1 MSVAAA
7 APSLSL
13 KVRMT
18 RPGFLTITA
27 VAVLIGVA
35 TAAHDGHFEPLR
47 AAVSVLLAILAHA
60 AANVLNDY
68 HDALN
73 GADAANRTAISPFTG
88 GSRLIQNG
96 EVSVRDTGRLATALL
111 AFVVPAGM
119 ALAAFSGPGLLAIGL
134 AGLLLGWAYSAP
146 PLALMTRGLGE
157 LAVAAAWW
165 LVVLGADYVQRR
177 QWLPV
182 PALSAVSF
190 GLLVMNLL
198 LINGFPD
205 AQADASVGKRS
216 LVVRLGA
223 RAAAG
228 LYLGIV
234 VLAHGWL
241 LAMVWLVIA
250 PQPAIWGLASLP
262 LSLAAAVLLL
272 RHAEQPQRLRP
283 AIALTIAAAIG
294 HALSMAAGLT
304 FAAL

>member
-35 TAAHDGHFEPLR
+35 SAAHDGHFEPLR

-96 EVSVRDTGRLATALL
+96 EVSVHDTGRLATALL

-146 PLALMTRGLGE
+146 PLALMKRGLGE
-157 LAVAAAWW
+157 LTVGASWSL
-165 LVVLGADYVQRR
+165 LVIGGDYVQRAGFSA
-177 QWLPV
+177 LPL
-182 PALSAVSF
+182 AASLGLA
-190 GLLVMNLL
+190 LLVADIL
-198 LINGFPD
+198 LIDGFPD
-205 AQADASVGKRS
+205 AASDAAVGKRT
-216 LVVRLGA
+216 LVVRLGPL
-223 RAAAG
+223 AAAR
-228 LYLGIV
+228 LYRSVALIAHGALV
-234 VLAHGWL
+234 TCVLAGGLPTTALAGL
-241 LAMVWLVIA
+241 L
-250 PQPAIWGLASLP
+250 SLP
-262 LSLAAAVLLL
+262 LSLRAAGLLAAAGNDV
-272 RHAEQPQRLRP
+272 ARLADPIR
-283 AIALTIAAAIG
+283 LTIAAATVHGLALAIG
-294 HALSMAAGLT
+294 LVLG
-304 FAAL
+304 

>member
-1 MSVAAA
+1 MSVAATV
-7 APSLSL
+7 PSLSL

-35 TAAHDGHFEPLR
+35 SAAHDGHFEPLR

-96 EVSVRDTGRLATALL
+96 EVSVRDTGRLAKALL

-119 ALAAFSGPGLLAIGL
+119 VLAAFSGPGLLAIGL

-146 PLALMTRGLGE
+146 PLALMKRGLGE
-157 LAVAAAWW
+157 LTVGASWSL
-165 LVVLGADYVQRR
+165 LVIGGDYVQRAGFSA
-177 QWLPV
+177 LPL
-182 PALSAVSF
+182 AASLGLA
-190 GLLVMNLL
+190 LLVADIL

-205 AQADASVGKRS
+205 AVSDASVGKRT
-216 LVVRLGA
+216 LVVRLGP
-223 RAAAG
+223 AAAAR
-228 LYLGIV
+228 LYRTIAL
-234 VLAHGWL
+234 LAHGAL
-241 LAMVWLVIA
+241 LACVIA
-250 PQPAIWGLASLP
+250 GVLPTAALAGLLSLP
-262 LSLAAAVLLL
+262 LSLRAAGLLAAAGNDV
-272 RHAEQPQRLRP
+272 ARLADPIR
-283 AIALTIAAAIG
+283 LTIAAATVHGVALAIG
-294 HALSMAAGLT
+294 LVLG
-304 FAAL
+304 

>member
-96 EVSVRDTGRLATALL
+96 EVSVRDTGRLAAALL
-111 AFVVPAGM
+111 AVVVPAGI
-119 ALAAFSGPGLLAIGL
+119 ALAAFSGPGLLVIGL

-146 PLALMTRGLGE
+146 PLALMKRGLGE
-157 LAVAAAWW
+157 LTVGASWSL
-165 LVVLGADYVQRR
+165 LVIGGDYVQRAGFSV
-177 QWLPV
+177 LPL
-182 PALSAVSF
+182 AASLGLA
-190 GLLVMNLL
+190 LLVADIL

-205 AQADASVGKRS
+205 AVSDASVGKRT
-216 LVVRLGA
+216 LVVRLGP
-223 RAAAG
+223 AAAAR
-228 LYLGIV
+228 LYRTVAL
-234 VLAHGWL
+234 LAHGAL
-241 LAMVWLVIA
+241 LACVIA
-250 PQPAIWGLASLP
+250 GVLPTAALAGLLSLP
-262 LSLAAAVLLL
+262 LSLRAAGLLAAAGNDV
-272 RHAEQPQRLRP
+272 ARLADPIR
-283 AIALTIAAAIG
+283 LTIAAATVHGVALAIG
-294 HALSMAAGLT
+294 LVLG
-304 FAAL
+304 

>member
-146 PLALMTRGLGE
+146 PLALMKRGLGE
-157 LAVAAAWW
+157 LTVGASWSL
-165 LVVLGADYVQRR
+165 LVIGGDYVQRAGFSA
-177 QWLPV
+177 LPLAAS
-182 PALSAVSF
+182 PGLA
-190 GLLVMNLL
+190 LLVADIL

-205 AQADASVGKRS
+205 AVSDASVGKRT
-216 LVVRLGA
+216 LVVRLGP
-223 RAAAG
+223 AAAAR
-228 LYLGIV
+228 LYRTVAL
-234 VLAHGWL
+234 LAHGAL
-241 LAMVWLVIA
+241 LACVIA
-250 PQPAIWGLASLP
+250 GVLPTAALAGLLSLP
-262 LSLAAAVLLL
+262 LSLRAAGLLAAAGNDV
-272 RHAEQPQRLRP
+272 ARLADPIR
-283 AIALTIAAAIG
+283 LTIAAATVHGVALAIG
-294 HALSMAAGLT
+294 LVLG
-304 FAAL
+304 

>member
-35 TAAHDGHFEPLR
+35 SAAHDGHFEPLR

-146 PLALMTRGLGE
+146 PLALMKRGLGE
-157 LAVAAAWW
+157 LTVGASWSL
-165 LVVLGADYVQRR
+165 LVIGGDYVQRAGFSE
-177 QWLPV
+177 LPL
-182 PALSAVSF
+182 AASLGLA
-190 GLLVMNLL
+190 LLVADIL

-205 AQADASVGKRS
+205 AVSDASVGKRT
-216 LVVRLGA
+216 LVVRLGP
-223 RAAAG
+223 AAAAR
-228 LYLGIV
+228 LYRTVAL
-234 VLAHGWL
+234 LAHGAL
-241 LAMVWLVIA
+241 LACVIA
-250 PQPAIWGLASLP
+250 GVLPTAALAGLLSLP
-262 LSLAAAVLLL
+262 LSLRAAGLLAAAGNDV
-272 RHAEQPQRLRP
+272 ARLADPIR
-283 AIALTIAAAIG
+283 LTIAAATVHGVALAIG
-294 HALSMAAGLT
+294 LVLG
-304 FAAL
+304 

>member
-111 AFVVPAGM
+111 AVVVPAGI
-119 ALAAFSGPGLLAIGL
+119 ALAAFSGPGLLVIGL

-146 PLALMTRGLGE
+146 PLALMKRGLGE
-157 LAVAAAWW
+157 LTVGASWSL
-165 LVVLGADYVQRR
+165 LVIGGDYVQRAGFSA
-177 QWLPV
+177 LPL
-182 PALSAVSF
+182 AASLSLA
-190 GLLVMNLL
+190 LLVADIL

-205 AQADASVGKRS
+205 AVSDASVGKRT
-216 LVVRLGA
+216 LVVRLGH
-223 RAAAG
+223 RTAAWLYVWVALAAYAVLIGAVVAG
-228 LYLGIV
+228 LLPAGT
-234 VLAHGWL
+234 LAGL
-241 LAMVWLVIA
+241 L
-250 PQPAIWGLASLP
+250 SLP
-262 LSLAAAVLLL
+262 LSWRAARSLRAAGGDVAHLPGPIRLSVLSATLHGLLL
-272 RHAEQPQRLRP
+272 
-283 AIALTIAAAIG
+283 
-294 HALSMAAGLT
+294 AAGLL
-304 FAAL
+304 AGG

>member
-146 PLALMTRGLGE
+146 PLALMKRGLGE
-157 LAVAAAWW
+157 LTVGASWSL
-165 LVVLGADYVQRR
+165 LVIGGDYVQRAGFSA
-177 QWLPV
+177 LPL
-182 PALSAVSF
+182 AASLGLA
-190 GLLVMNLL
+190 LLVADIL

-205 AQADASVGKRS
+205 AVSDASVGKRT
-216 LVVRLGA
+216 LVVRLGP
-223 RAAAG
+223 AAAAR
-228 LYLGIV
+228 LYRTVAL
-234 VLAHGWL
+234 LAHGAL
-241 LAMVWLVIA
+241 LACVIA
-250 PQPAIWGLASLP
+250 GVLPTAALAGLLSLP
-262 LSLAAAVLLL
+262 LSLRAAGLLE
-272 RHAEQPQRLRP
+272 AAGNDVARLADPIR
-283 AIALTIAAAIG
+283 LTIAAATVHGVALAIG
-294 HALSMAAGLT
+294 LVLG
-304 FAAL
+304 

>member
-96 EVSVRDTGRLATALL
+96 EVSVRDTGRLAAALL
-111 AFVVPAGM
+111 AVVVPAGI

-146 PLALMTRGLGE
+146 PLALMKRGLGE
-157 LAVAAAWW
+157 LTVGASWSL
-165 LVVLGADYVQRR
+165 LVIGGDYVQRAEFSA
-177 QWLPV
+177 LPL
-182 PALSAVSF
+182 AASLGLA
-190 GLLVMNLL
+190 LLVADIL

-205 AQADASVGKRS
+205 AVSDASVGKRT
-216 LVVRLGA
+216 LVVRLGP
-223 RAAAG
+223 AAAAR
-228 LYLGIV
+228 LYRTVAL
-234 VLAHGWL
+234 LAHGAL
-241 LAMVWLVIA
+241 LACVIA
-250 PQPAIWGLASLP
+250 GVLPTAALAGLLSLP
-262 LSLAAAVLLL
+262 LSLRAAGLLAAAGNDV
-272 RHAEQPQRLRP
+272 ARLADPIR
-283 AIALTIAAAIG
+283 LTIAAATVHGVALAIG
-294 HALSMAAGLT
+294 LVLG
-304 FAAL
+304 

>member
-1 MSVAAA
+1 MSVAATV
-7 APSLSL
+7 PSLNL

-35 TAAHDGHFEPLR
+35 SAAHDGHFEPLR

-146 PLALMTRGLGE
+146 PLALMKRGLGE
-157 LAVAAAWW
+157 LTVGASWSL
-165 LVVLGADYVQRR
+165 LVIGGDYVQRAGFSE
-177 QWLPV
+177 LPL
-182 PALSAVSF
+182 AASLGLA
-190 GLLVMNLL
+190 LLVADIL

-205 AQADASVGKRS
+205 AVSDASVGKRT
-216 LVVRLGA
+216 LVVRLGP
-223 RAAAG
+223 AAAAR
-228 LYLGIV
+228 LYRTVAL
-234 VLAHGWL
+234 LAHGAL
-241 LAMVWLVIA
+241 LACVIA
-250 PQPAIWGLASLP
+250 GVLPTAALAGLLSLP
-262 LSLAAAVLLL
+262 LSLRAAGLLAAAGNDV
-272 RHAEQPQRLRP
+272 ARLADPIR
-283 AIALTIAAAIG
+283 LTIAAATVHGVALAIG
-294 HALSMAAGLT
+294 LVLG
-304 FAAL
+304 

>member
-35 TAAHDGHFEPLR
+35 SAAHDGHFEPMR

-96 EVSVRDTGRLATALL
+96 EVSVRDTGRLAWALA
-111 AFVVPAGM
+111 AFVVPAGI
-119 ALAAFSGPGLLAIGL
+119 ALAVFSGPGLLAIGL

-146 PLALMTRGLGE
+146 PLALMKRGLGE
-157 LAVAAAWW
+157 LTVGASWSL
-165 LVVLGADYVQRR
+165 LVMGGDYVQRAEFSA
-177 QWLPV
+177 LPL
-182 PALSAVSF
+182 AASLGLA
-190 GLLVMNLL
+190 LLVANIL

-205 AQADASVGKRS
+205 AASDAAVGKRT
-216 LVVRLGA
+216 LVVRLGP
-223 RAAAG
+223 AAAAL
-228 LYLGIV
+228 LYRRVALTAHALPLLGV
-234 VLAHGWL
+234 VTGVLPLGALAAL
-241 LAMVWLVIA
+241 L
-250 PQPAIWGLASLP
+250 SLP
-262 LSLAAAVLLL
+262 LSLRAAHLLAT
-272 RHAEQPQRLRP
+272 AEGELSRLPDPIR
-283 AIALTIAAAIG
+283 LTIAAATVHG
-294 HALSMAAGLT
+294 VALAVGLIAG
-304 FAAL
+304 

>member
-1 MSVAAA
+1 MSVAATV
-7 APSLSL
+7 PSLSL

-35 TAAHDGHFEPLR
+35 SAAHDGHFEPLR

-146 PLALMTRGLGE
+146 PLALMKRGLGE
-157 LAVAAAWW
+157 LTVGASWSL
-165 LVVLGADYVQRR
+165 LVIGGDYVQRAGFSE
-177 QWLPV
+177 LPL
-182 PALSAVSF
+182 AASLGLA
-190 GLLVMNLL
+190 LLVADIL

-205 AQADASVGKRS
+205 AVSDASVGKRT
-216 LVVRLGA
+216 LVVRLGP
-223 RAAAG
+223 AAAAR
-228 LYLGIV
+228 LYRTVAL
-234 VLAHGWL
+234 LAHGAL
-241 LAMVWLVIA
+241 LACVIA
-250 PQPAIWGLASLP
+250 GVLPTAALAGLLSLP
-262 LSLAAAVLLL
+262 LSLRAAGLLAAAGNDV
-272 RHAEQPQRLRP
+272 ARLADPIR
-283 AIALTIAAAIG
+283 LTIAAATVHGVALAIG
-294 HALSMAAGLT
+294 LVLG
-304 FAAL
+304 

>member
-1 MSVAAA
+1 MSVAATV
-7 APSLSL
+7 PSLSL

-35 TAAHDGHFEPLR
+35 SAAHDGHFEPLR

-119 ALAAFSGPGLLAIGL
+119 VLAAFSGPGLLAIGL

-146 PLALMTRGLGE
+146 PLALMKRGLGE
-157 LAVAAAWW
+157 LTVGASWSL
-165 LVVLGADYVQRR
+165 LVIGGDYVQRAGFSA
-177 QWLPV
+177 LPL
-182 PALSAVSF
+182 AASLGLA
-190 GLLVMNLL
+190 LLVADIL

-205 AQADASVGKRS
+205 AVSDASVGKRT
-216 LVVRLGA
+216 LVVRLGP
-223 RAAAG
+223 AAAAR
-228 LYLGIV
+228 LYRTVAL
-234 VLAHGWL
+234 LAHGAL
-241 LAMVWLVIA
+241 LACDIA
-250 PQPAIWGLASLP
+250 GVLPTAALAGLLSLP
-262 LSLAAAVLLL
+262 LSLRAAGLLAAAGNDV
-272 RHAEQPQRLRP
+272 ARLADPIR
-283 AIALTIAAAIG
+283 LTIAAATVHGVALAIG
-294 HALSMAAGLT
+294 LVLG
-304 FAAL
+304 

>member
-35 TAAHDGHFEPLR
+35 SAAHDGHFEPLR

-146 PLALMTRGLGE
+146 PLALMKRGLGE
-157 LAVAAAWW
+157 LTVGASWSL
-165 LVVLGADYVQRR
+165 LVIGGDYVQRAGFSA
-177 QWLPV
+177 LPL
-182 PALSAVSF
+182 AASLGLA
-190 GLLVMNLL
+190 LLVADIL

-205 AQADASVGKRS
+205 AVSDASVGKRT
-216 LVVRLGA
+216 LVVRLGP
-223 RAAAG
+223 AAAAR
-228 LYLGIV
+228 LYRTVAL
-234 VLAHGWL
+234 LAHGAL
-241 LAMVWLVIA
+241 LACVIA
-250 PQPAIWGLASLP
+250 GVLPTAALAGLLSLP
-262 LSLAAAVLLL
+262 LSLRAAGLLE
-272 RHAEQPQRLRP
+272 AAGNDVARLADPIR
-283 AIALTIAAAIG
+283 LTIAAATVHGVALAIG
-294 HALSMAAGLT
+294 LVLG
-304 FAAL
+304 

>member
-1 MSVAAA
+1 MSVAATV
-7 APSLSL
+7 PSLSL

-35 TAAHDGHFEPLR
+35 SAAHDGHFEPLR

-119 ALAAFSGPGLLAIGL
+119 VLAAFSGPGLLAIGL

-146 PLALMTRGLGE
+146 PLALMKRGLGE
-157 LAVAAAWW
+157 LTVGASWSL
-165 LVVLGADYVQRR
+165 LVIGGDYVQRAGFSE
-177 QWLPV
+177 LPL
-182 PALSAVSF
+182 AASLGLA
-190 GLLVMNLL
+190 LLVADIL

-205 AQADASVGKRS
+205 AVSDASVGKRT
-216 LVVRLGA
+216 LVVRLGP
-223 RAAAG
+223 AAAAR
-228 LYLGIV
+228 LYRTVAL
-234 VLAHGWL
+234 LAHGAL
-241 LAMVWLVIA
+241 LACVIA
-250 PQPAIWGLASLP
+250 GVLPTAALAGLLSLP
-262 LSLAAAVLLL
+262 LSLRAAGQLAAAGNDV
-272 RHAEQPQRLRP
+272 ARLADPIR
-283 AIALTIAAAIG
+283 LTIAAATVHGVALAIG
-294 HALSMAAGLT
+294 LVLG
-304 FAAL
+304 

>member
-35 TAAHDGHFEPLR
+35 SAAHDGHFEPLR

-96 EVSVRDTGRLATALL
+96 EVSVHDTGRLATALL

-146 PLALMTRGLGE
+146 PLALMKRGLGE
-157 LAVAAAWW
+157 LTVGASWSL
-165 LVVLGADYVQRR
+165 LVIGGDYVQRAGFSA
-177 QWLPV
+177 LPL
-182 PALSAVSF
+182 AASLGLA
-190 GLLVMNLL
+190 LLVADIL

-205 AQADASVGKRS
+205 AASDAAVGKRT
-216 LVVRLGA
+216 LVVRLGPL
-223 RAAAG
+223 AAAR
-228 LYLGIV
+228 LYRSVALIAHAALV
-234 VLAHGWL
+234 TCVLAGGLPTTALAGL
-241 LAMVWLVIA
+241 L
-250 PQPAIWGLASLP
+250 SLP
-262 LSLAAAVLLL
+262 LSLRAAGLLAAAGNDV
-272 RHAEQPQRLRP
+272 ARLADPIR
-283 AIALTIAAAIG
+283 LTIAAATVHGLALAIG
-294 HALSMAAGLT
+294 LVLG
-304 FAAL
+304 

>member
-96 EVSVRDTGRLATALL
+96 EVSVRDTGRLAAALL
-111 AFVVPAGM
+111 AVVVPAGI
-119 ALAAFSGPGLLAIGL
+119 ALAAFSGPGLLVIGL

-146 PLALMTRGLGE
+146 PLALMKRGLGE
-157 LAVAAAWW
+157 LTVGASWSL
-165 LVVLGADYVQRR
+165 LVIGGDYVQRAGFSA
-177 QWLPV
+177 LPL
-182 PALSAVSF
+182 AASLGLA
-190 GLLVMNLL
+190 LLVADIL

-205 AQADASVGKRS
+205 AVSDASVGKRT
-216 LVVRLGA
+216 LVVRLGP
-223 RAAAG
+223 AAAAR
-228 LYLGIV
+228 LYRTVAL
-234 VLAHGWL
+234 LAHGAL
-241 LAMVWLVIA
+241 LACVIA
-250 PQPAIWGLASLP
+250 GVLPTAALAGLLSLP
-262 LSLAAAVLLL
+262 LSLRAAGLLAAAGNDV
-272 RHAEQPQRLRP
+272 ARLADPIR
-283 AIALTIAAAIG
+283 LTIAAATVHGVALAIG
-294 HALSMAAGLT
+294 LVLG
-304 FAAL
+304 